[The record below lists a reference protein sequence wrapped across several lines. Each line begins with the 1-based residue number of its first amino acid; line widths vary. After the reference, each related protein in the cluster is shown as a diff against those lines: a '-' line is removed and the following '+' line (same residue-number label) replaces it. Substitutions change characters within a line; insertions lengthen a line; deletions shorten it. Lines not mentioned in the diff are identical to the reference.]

1 MSKQKDSKG
10 KELRNEKIEG
20 LLDKNENDNELKK
33 QQLPKVGKMVFDR
46 TKKDIPLDKKDN
58 FLNKINSKK
67 DSNKTGNS
75 TNAKDEPTEKMV
87 TKKVSKDDTTKNED
101 NKSKNDEP
109 QIKNKLIAEVERIAE
124 ASDKEAEA
132 LTNIASTSKDSLGPS
147 TSKIESDRIFS
158 MTAESSM
165 QNKLQEDIKNAQSDK
180 GKYDSGKTSV
190 GFNLEGDFYF
200 PVYNDTTKITTK
212 IPQLIKLYDVK
223 YSSNATFTPNSAV
236 RTPYFA
242 EYPIVNNS
250 REMFRMGTQ
259 IVRARLDSQ
268 NLLYNIKHDPWE
280 QMKSSET
287 LFANVKI
294 PRHTGTE
301 PEWTSNQPTNI
312 QHVMTYIFAFL
323 PIVATCAREIV
334 QLGETSKSM
343 LEMGNLD
350 KISYKD
356 YLRNV
361 LASSKLPDD
370 MPPHVAFGGIDHQL
384 EWFEKEVE
392 KLVESNLS
400 EYKFGQGI
408 VLSEYNNQTY
418 RELEMHL
425 PIDQWTAALLN
436 IHRQRRNAYKQMPSV
451 RQAWLQALS
460 MEGTIVDL
468 PTHIVHEDY
477 EVPDITSIDTDSF
490 LFTFGISKSFRN
502 ACLREISEYL
512 NSFNLIKSKS
522 VNESMKLMHGQGAG
536 VLRETMIGHLQ
547 EKLEEV
553 DTARFCW
560 LIVLDIMAA
569 FRPVKYDY
577 VVMRT
582 ASLSSIP
589 DLLMLLVCIF
599 MFPNIF
605 AQNKHIIGF
614 CICNYLHK
622 IRHKGYLKFEKRH
635 GFAKNKMIPKQ
646 ITEDE
651 YAQGV
656 IPYIFDESKTFS
668 EDSVVSQIRSL
679 MKVSGEIYT
688 LDFQAY
694 VNVPRFEESA
704 TYYIPY
710 ERIQRDFGLDETPF
724 YNAMCVVVDIVTKVT
739 EDVLQAEMQP
749 RRNASDMLIW
759 LKNVMVTFEE
769 FSNMIHYEGNELYR
783 LAMRHWACVWSDI
796 KSPSDYN
803 KTQKPVFGIK
813 SNAND
818 IKQPFTVRPIPI
830 RIKYTDPLSCVLTI
844 QGIYATLGEYK
855 LDDQFIQVPDVG
867 DLYNKFFSIAKG
879 CSKFTEVLEISK
891 YILSTDAPGLLGR
904 LHAFSELASRRVT
917 YKQVV
922 KLISKSLSE
931 LPPDFFSYIERDIDM
946 YNKMQ
951 YWDPRYMMLDY
962 WHKPIIG
969 PTPSVVGRT
978 LQFAD
983 AYLHQEISI
992 ATKLLFSENG
1002 FLFHIAKGVTIQMQK
1017 EDDLTPMNQPTM
1029 RKCFEYRVTARR
1041 TKIITPIPE
1050 GGVLIPGIIINRCVN
1065 GKMEQTVY
1073 TDLSPKNAP
1082 NIHFICERPRQIDSK
1097 YRHIIKSLILS
1108 GNWSFEFTEFWYQ
1121 PFVMYTYEVPQNHY
1135 STEIDKI
1142 LETVDDTMP
1151 LIVFPDTCKR
1161 QRVLGG
1167 TLGEVQYQYLY
1178 TTNNLTGDI
1187 VARDIDGSRQ
1197 DTRVYMQLDPDNW
1210 RLGVDGVS
1218 SDPLLESSADQIVSK
1233 LDMGKPNMLNTI
1245 AVEKEGAFR
1254 RDYKIGGDDGFLIY
1268 PPTELMII

>member
-1 MSKQKDSKG
+1 MSKDTKSKP
-10 KELRNEKIEG
+10 KELRDEKKEAILSKDEQTNETT
-20 LLDKNENDNELKK
+20 K
-33 QQLPKVGKMVFDR
+33 QELPKVGKMVFKR
-46 TKKDIPLDKKDN
+46 GEK
-58 FLNKINSKK
+58 NKPMEKQSEVGSKLKSKK
-67 DSNKTGNS
+67 DAKEEAPT
-75 TNAKDEPTEKMV
+75 KDEPSD
-87 TKKVSKDDTTKNED
+87 KKVEQKAVKDAMKTEE
-101 NKSKNDEP
+101 KSKNDDAN
-109 QIKNKLIAEVERIAE
+109 IKSKLTAEVERIAE

-132 LTNIASTSKDSLGPS
+132 LTNMASTSKDSLGPS
-147 TSKIESDRIFS
+147 DSKKEADRLFS

-165 QNKLQEDIKNAQSDK
+165 QNKLQEDIKNAQADK
-180 GKYDSGKTSV
+180 GKMETGKTSV

-223 YSSNATFTPNSAV
+223 YSSANFTPNQAV

-280 QMKSSET
+280 QMKSTET
-287 LFANVKI
+287 LWRNVKI

-301 PEWTSNQPTNI
+301 PEWRSDQPTNI

-323 PIVATCAREIV
+323 PLVATCAREIV

-392 KLVESNLS
+392 KLVSSNLS

-408 VLSEYNNQTY
+408 VLSEYRNEMY

-436 IHRQRRNAYKQMPSV
+436 VHRQRRHAYKQLPST

-460 MEGTIVDL
+460 MEETIVEL
-468 PTHIVHEDY
+468 PEFIVHEEY
-477 EVPDITSIDTDSF
+477 EVPDITEHDSDSF
-490 LFTFGISKSFRN
+490 LFTFGISKAFRN
-502 ACLREISEYL
+502 ACIKEMAEYL

-522 VNESMKLMHGQGAG
+522 LNDAMMLMKGQGAG
-536 VLRETMIGHLQ
+536 VLRETIIGNMQ
-547 EKLEEV
+547 EKLEPI

-560 LIVLDIMAA
+560 LIVLDIMAV

-582 ASLSSIP
+582 ASLSGLP

-599 MFPNIF
+599 LFPNIF
-605 AQNKHIIGF
+605 AQNRHVIGF

-622 IRHKGYLKFEKRH
+622 IRHKDYLKFEKRH
-635 GFAKNKMIPKQ
+635 GFAKDKRIPKQ
-646 ITEDE
+646 ITDDE
-651 YAQGV
+651 YAMGV
-656 IPYIFDESKTFS
+656 IPYIFDDTKTES
-668 EDSVVSQIRSL
+668 VSDTSIIGTIRSL
-679 MKVSGEIYT
+679 TRVSGEIFT
-688 LDFQAY
+688 LDYQGY

-704 TYYIPY
+704 TYFIPY
-710 ERIQRDFGLDETPF
+710 ERIQRDIGLDETPF
-724 YNAMCVVVDIVTKVT
+724 YNAMQTAVDIVKKVA
-739 EDVLQAEMQP
+739 EDIIHQQVQP
-749 RRNASDMLIW
+749 RKNASDLIIW
-759 LKNVMVTFEE
+759 LTHVMVTFEE

-796 KSPSDYN
+796 KGPSDYN

-813 SNAND
+813 SNANST
-818 IKQPFTVRPIPI
+818 KPPFVVSCLPL
-830 RIKYTDPLSCVLTI
+830 RIKYTEPLSCVFTI
-844 QGIYATLGEYK
+844 QGIYSTLGEYK
-855 LDDQFIQVPDVG
+855 LDDQFISVPDAG
-867 DLYNKFFSIAKG
+867 DLYNKFFSIVKG

-891 YILSTDAPGLLGR
+891 YILSPEAPGLLGR

-917 YKQVV
+917 YREVV

-931 LPPDFFSYIERDIDM
+931 LPPDFFAYIDRDITM

-951 YWDPRYMMLDY
+951 YWNPQYKMLDY
-962 WHKPIIG
+962 YQREVTGPKPSI
-969 PTPSVVGRT
+969 VDRT
-978 LQFAD
+978 LRFAD
-983 AYLHQEISI
+983 AYLHQEIGI
-992 ATKLLFSENG
+992 AAKLLFSENG
-1002 FLFHIAKGVTIQMQK
+1002 FLFHISKGITIQKKK
-1017 EDDLTPMNQPTM
+1017 EDDLTPINQPDV
-1029 RKCFEYRVTARR
+1029 RKCFEVRITAKR
-1041 TKIITPIPE
+1041 TKIITPISE
-1050 GGVLIPGIIINRCVN
+1050 GGNLIPGLIITRCVN
-1065 GKMEQTVY
+1065 GKKMQEIY
-1073 TDLSPKNAP
+1073 TDLSPQKAP
-1082 NIHFICERPRQIDSK
+1082 NVHFVCERPRQIDSK
-1097 YRHIIKSLILS
+1097 YRHIIKDLIMS

-1121 PFVMYTYEVPQNHY
+1121 PFVMYTYEVAQGHY

-1151 LIVFPDTCKR
+1151 LIIFPDTCKR
-1161 QRVLGG
+1161 QRVLNGA
-1167 TLGEVQYQYLY
+1167 LGEVQYQYLY
-1178 TTNNLTGDI
+1178 TSNCLTGDI

-1210 RLGVDGVS
+1210 RLGVGGVS
-1218 SDPLLESSADQIVSK
+1218 LDPLLESSADQIVSK
-1233 LDMGKPNMLNTI
+1233 LDIGKPNMLNTI
-1245 AVEKEGAFR
+1245 AVEKEGAFK

-1268 PPTELMII
+1268 PPTELMSV